1 MAHQLTTK
9 GQVIVP
15 KSVRDFIGVK
25 PGDSVKWEVMADGR
39 AALSPAKRARTN
51 FADSLKAFVG
61 VAEGKGSTEELMR
74 MTRGDDWNK
83 P

>member
-1 MAHQLTTK
+1 MAHQLTSK

-15 KSVRDFIGVK
+15 KSVRDFLGVK

-39 AALSPAKRARTN
+39 AALSPENKSHSN
-51 FADSLKAFVG
+51 FADSLNAFVG
-61 VAEGKGSTEELMR
+61 VAKGKGSTEELMR
-74 MTRGDDWNK
+74 LTRGGDWNT